1 MKKKFSGI
9 LEYKLTIEY
18 DTEKDEILDISES
31 VQDVGGS
38 NDHVTHYYGDLVLDD
53 YWDDE
58 TYDMMQEVYEVGE
71 A

>member
-1 MKKKFSGI
+1 MEIKKFKGV
-9 LEYKLTIEY
+9 LEYSLRIEY
-18 DTEKDEILDISES
+18 DTDKDEIVDISES
-31 VQDVGGS
+31 VRRLDEE
-38 NDHVTHYYGDLVLDD
+38 DVTHHYGDLVLDD